1 MQTDTHAPTTTTTS
15 TVLHSITGHYVAV
28 YSATYTHHS
37 CALAHTEACVQ
48 THARAHTHTLSF
60 SLSLQADMH
69 TYMYAH
75 MAGGVCV
82 QKSLKKRK
90 VVIWLAK
97 LS

>member
-1 MQTDTHAPTTTTTS
+1 MLWHTQKH
-15 TVLHSITGHYVAV
+15 V
-28 YSATYTHHS
+28 YKRM
-37 CALAHTEACVQ
+37 
-48 THARAHTHTLSF
+48 RAHTHTHTHTHTLF
-60 SLSLQADMH
+60 LSLSLQADMH